1 MSALRRQIS
10 QVFTLIGMIRLLES
24 KDILTFRLF
33 LRALSFESSRRTT
46 HNILLLRR
54 IRTLVETMEPKFLFL
69 TAEGQPFES
78 LVIRMR
84 DLHFP
89 KMRICYVQHSPIVPG
104 QMELFENLSLLR
116 KGDLVEVTGVYYKEL
131 FSYYNRDLE
140 FKFKKTSSP
149 QTLNQNEFTVNDIH
163 ILGAPEA
170 SFSSTLRF
178 LLLFCELSTKF
189 REWTFVIRFHPD
201 LRRQG
206 LMKNIFPRF
215 CRNLYFSNQSL
226 HFDLQTSNFVIFRSS
241 SVGIEALG
249 FGVIPIHISFEN
261 SRLLNPLQNTFFDRF
276 SFNETQSIIDFFSQF
291 QDSKADLRKL
301 QLNSASTYRLFRS
314 Y

>member
-1 MSALRRQIS
+1 
-10 QVFTLIGMIRLLES
+10 
-24 KDILTFRLF
+24 
-33 LRALSFESSRRTT
+33 
-46 HNILLLRR
+46 
-54 IRTLVETMEPKFLFL
+54 
-69 TAEGQPFES
+69 
-78 LVIRMR
+78 
-84 DLHFP
+84 
-89 KMRICYVQHSPIVPG
+89 
-104 QMELFENLSLLR
+104 
-116 KGDLVEVTGVYYKEL
+116 
-131 FSYYNRDLE
+131 
-140 FKFKKTSSP
+140 
-149 QTLNQNEFTVNDIH
+149 
-163 ILGAPEA
+163 
-170 SFSSTLRF
+170 
-178 LLLFCELSTKF
+178 
-189 REWTFVIRFHPD
+189 
-201 LRRQG
+201 
-206 LMKNIFPRF
+206 MKNIFPRF